1 VTVTLAPGR
10 SAATW
15 FTFSHGDCVK
25 PTTVLRILL
34 SGAGAPLMFDNAF
47 PLCPGEMVWASTL
60 HAAGLPDGTFY
71 GSNQGSSP

>member
-47 PLCPGEMVWASTL
+47 PLCPGEMVWA
-60 HAAGLPDGTFY
+60 
-71 GSNQGSSP
+71 